1 MKNTR
6 EGVLTPKR
14 SGWFTIIATLSV
26 IGTMMAGLL
35 TTFLSGPVLGT
46 KELIQAS
53 AGLISFALIYVAS
66 DIISEIYGYRAS
78 RLVAFINMGASIL
91 LTILMA
97 LAWGFSYFI
106 QDFNGL
112 AQNIADYGEP
122 VDYQP
127 IAGLMRFVAEKFF
140 GVGEGNIPA
149 AGPIILLWGWVVA
162 MLGDWANDLVFKHM
176 KERDGNGSFFKRS
189 FLSSVVGQLID
200 VIVFVPVLVAVAV
213 DKDAWK
219 NESFLLTAGI
229 MMFWQLVFKLG
240 IELICYPIAR
250 KLKQK
255 MHKIE
260 GDEAYETSTSN
271 HILG

>member
-1 MKNTR
+1 MKKTR

-14 SGWFTIIATLSV
+14 SGWFTVITAISV
-26 IGTMMAGLL
+26 IGTMMAGIL
-35 TTFLSGPVLGT
+35 TTYLSGPVNGSGGW
-46 KELIQAS
+46 IQAS
-53 AGLISFALIYVAS
+53 AGLISFALIYVTS

-97 LAWGFSYFI
+97 LAWVFSTFI
-106 QDFNGL
+106 ADFNNL
-112 AQNIADYGEP
+112 AVNTAPFGAD
-122 VDYQP
+122 P
-127 IAGLMRFVAEKFF
+127 IYENVGLMQIMAEKFF

-176 KERDGNGSFFKRS
+176 KERDGNGGFFKRS
-189 FLSSVVGQLID
+189 FLSSVVGQFID
-200 VIVFVPVLVAVAV
+200 VIVFVPVLVAFAV
-213 DKDAWK
+213 DKDAWQK
-219 NESFLLTAGI
+219 GSFLITVGI

-255 MHKIE
+255 MHKVE

>member
-1 MKNTR
+1 MKKTR

-14 SGWFTIIATLSV
+14 SGWFTVITAVSV
-26 IGTMMAGLL
+26 IGTMMAGIL
-35 TTFLSGPVLGT
+35 TTYLSGPVNGSGGW
-46 KELIQAS
+46 IQAS
-53 AGLISFALIYVAS
+53 AGLISFALIYVTS

-97 LAWGFSYFI
+97 LAWGFSTFI
-106 QDFNGL
+106 ADFNNL
-112 AQNIADYGEP
+112 AVNTAPFGEP
-122 VDYQP
+122 AVYENV
-127 IAGLMRFVAEKFF
+127 GLMQFMAQKFF

-200 VIVFVPVLVAVAV
+200 VIVFVPVLVAFAITPF
-213 DKDAWK
+213 AWQ
-219 NESFLLTAGI
+219 NGSFLLTVGI

-240 IELICYPIAR
+240 VELICYPIAR

-255 MHKIE
+255 MHKVE